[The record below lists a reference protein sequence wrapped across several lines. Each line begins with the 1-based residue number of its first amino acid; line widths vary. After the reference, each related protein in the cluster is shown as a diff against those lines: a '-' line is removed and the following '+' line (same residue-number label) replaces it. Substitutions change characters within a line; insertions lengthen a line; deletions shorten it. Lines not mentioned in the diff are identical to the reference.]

1 MLKYSGESARVTHE
15 TAQAPPLDH
24 RYANCARALYT
35 ECPILTEKYFTHR
48 FFDERE
54 ESLVFSTII
63 LLDYV
68 EFQVNE
74 RHYLFQTRIYRD
86 NNSN

>member
-35 ECPILTEKYFTHR
+35 ECPILTEKNISRTDSLMSARSR
-48 FFDERE
+48 FF
-54 ESLVFSTII
+54 L
-63 LLDYV
+63 
-68 EFQVNE
+68 N
-74 RHYLFQTRIYRD
+74 D
-86 NNSN
+86 NTP